1 MSERSRTGKGLDRRV
16 VGLFVV
22 AGVLALCLAILVW
35 VILQEEA
42 GVPTAPLP
50 APSPGATPTPA
61 PAEAQAIS
69 PKKKIVPGLYAFEN
83 WDHLK
88 GYYTDPQLTGS
99 QLEILWS
106 QVNGQGEGVYDWS
119 VIDNWVAQ
127 EKAHGNKWI
136 LRVLLYQ
143 NRGAYGIP
151 TWVENRMTPPY
162 WVFQNSSFPQGIKV
176 PNYRDPQLWKAVRRF
191 AKDLAARYDNDPDL
205 VLVQIALGLY
215 GEMHPERND
224 NMGNIKDWYYQND
237 PTYGRRLSGCDWIR
251 FVTETVAAY
260 ADAFQQTPLVIMQA
274 PSYGY
279 KCDLWYSTPPY
290 REELWERPTIE
301 TYCLQRGVG
310 LQNNSLDE
318 WDANWFTCQVLG
330 SSGPYTVYGAV
341 QNMVDHWQEIPVAFE
356 RGSWLA
362 PFHKFFN
369 KDYFQTWWSY
379 LNALDKHAD
388 IIFPPNW
395 PGEVWA
401 NGRLYKFPAGVWR
414 YDALEPDIPY
424 AAELR
429 WMNQF
434 ALDHL
439 GKDVSNT
446 PDVWTVMFDTP
457 TDNCTAQHRDH
468 QFFLYRMEYGR
479 DGTRIPNARTVFVQD
494 VYAVPPFYEGKYT
507 RRTDQAGGQYLMYF
521 DIDDGYHFAADPAES
536 RWVVTL
542 WYLNNGNDAIAFEY
556 RDKAGQPRS
565 YIIQKPGGAVGWV
578 RTTFTLE
585 DAYFANTMDYGAD
598 FRLNSLRDGPDEYIH
613 MVLLRHEWRAGVRTP
628 TPGAPLPPTPTRTPT
643 PASQPPAPTD
653 TPGPGAPT
661 PTPAPTRTFT
671 PTPTETPATPTP
683 GVPFELI
690 LRQGTGGYAGAQD
703 TYISG
708 WTPDQN
714 YSLSSSLAVRS
725 GDWMAS
731 LFRFDC
737 SAIPRDAQVQR
748 ATLRVYVSSQSNP
761 NIMAAS
767 AHMIVRVWDEKRATW
782 VLATADSTWAQPGA
796 RALGEDI
803 SPPND
808 AKTLQSAGTW
818 YEFDITEMV
827 RQWVANPETN
837 FGVILRGEGPAGVQY
852 NIASAESAGVANRPA
867 LVVQFVLPTYT
878 PTATSTPTATPTETP
893 TPTVTHTPTATAT
906 PTDTATPTPTA
917 TETAT
922 PTWTPTPSATPTAT
936 PTNTPSP
943 TATATDT
950 PAPTATPTHTPSPS
964 ATPTHTPAPTATPT
978 HTPAPTA
985 TPTHTPSPSATPTH
999 TPAPTA
1005 THTATPTPTHTA
1017 TATATPR
1024 PTATFTPAPPPTAT
1038 PTPLPPVLPPIITAT
1053 PTTTRTPTWTATP
1066 TATPTRATP
1075 TRTPTGTPIGTVP
1088 TPTPAWATPTASV
1101 TAVTPPASPTHTA
1114 TPAPGAT
1121 TTPSATATAVPL
1133 PVETATPAVSPTT
1146 AVPPTPTETPLPAP
1160 TAAPAP
1166 PASAACL
1173 PCAPVFILLGLLLVA
1188 AMVLLRSP
1196 GLVDRQSRRRLTPA
1210 DWEDTTTNTG
1220 EDENERMG

>member
-1 MSERSRTGKGLDRRV
+1 MPEHGRTGKGLDRRV

-22 AGVLALCLAILVW
+22 AGVLALCLVLLLW
-35 VILQEEA
+35 TILQEEA

-50 APSPGATPTPA
+50 APSPSAVLTPA
-61 PAEAQAIS
+61 PAEAQAVS

-151 TWVENRMTPPY
+151 AWVENRMTPPY

-176 PNYRDPQLWKAVRRF
+176 PNYRDPQLWKALRRF
-191 AKDLAARYDNDPDL
+191 AQDLAARYDSDPDL

-224 NMGNIKDWYYQND
+224 NMGNIKDWYYQTD

-290 REELWERPTIE
+290 REELWERTAIE
-301 TYCLQRGVG
+301 GYCLQRGVG

-330 SSGPYTVYGAV
+330 SSGPYTVYGSV

-369 KDYFQTWWSY
+369 KNYYQTWWSY

-479 DGTRIPNARTVFVQD
+479 DGSRIPNARTVFVQD
-494 VYAVPPFYEGKYT
+494 VYTVPPFYEGKYT
-507 RRTDQAGGQYLMYF
+507 RRTDQAGNQYLMYF

-542 WYLNNGNDAIAFEY
+542 WYLNNGNDALAFEY
-556 RDKAGQPRS
+556 RDKAGQLRS
-565 YIIQKPGGAVGWV
+565 YIIQKPGGPVGWV

-585 DAYFANTMDYGAD
+585 NAYFANNMDYGAD
-598 FRLNSLRDGPDEYIH
+598 FRLNSLRDGPDEYLH
-613 MVLLRHEWRAGVRTP
+613 MVLLRHEWRASVTS

-643 PASQPPAPTD
+643 PAAQPPAPTN

-690 LRQGTGGYAGAQD
+690 LRQGAGGYAGAQD

-737 SAIPRDAQVQR
+737 SVIPRDAQVQR

-767 AHMIVRVWDEKRATW
+767 AHMIVRVWDEKRANW

-808 AKTLQSAGTW
+808 AKTMQSAGTW
-818 YEFDITEMV
+818 YEFDITNMV
-827 RQWVANPETN
+827 RQWVASPETN

-852 NIASAESAGVANRPA
+852 NIASSESAGIANRPA

-878 PTATSTPTATPTETP
+878 PTPTSTPTSTPRETP
-893 TPTVTHTPTATAT
+893 TPTVTHTPA
-906 PTDTATPTPTA
+906 PTA
-917 TETAT
+917 TLTHT
-922 PTWTPTPSATPTAT
+922 PAPSATPTY
-936 PTNTPSP
+936 
-943 TATATDT
+943 
-950 PAPTATPTHTPSPS
+950 TPSPS
-964 ATPTHTPAPTATPT
+964 ATPTHTPSPTT
-978 HTPAPTA
+978 
-985 TPTHTPSPSATPTH
+985 TPTH

-1005 THTATPTPTHTA
+1005 THTATTA
-1017 TATATPR
+1017 AAPR
-1024 PTATFTPAPPPTAT
+1024 PTATFTPTLPPTYT
-1038 PTPLPPVLPPIITAT
+1038 PTPLPPVLPPIV
-1053 PTTTRTPTWTATP
+1053 TATP
-1066 TATPTRATP
+1066 TA
-1075 TRTPTGTPIGTVP
+1075 
-1088 TPTPAWATPTASV
+1088 AS
-1101 TAVTPPASPTHTA
+1101 TA
-1114 TPAPGAT
+1114 TG
-1121 TTPSATATAVPL
+1121 
-1133 PVETATPAVSPTT
+1133 
-1146 AVPPTPTETPLPAP
+1146 
-1160 TAAPAP
+1160 TAAP
-1166 PASAACL
+1166 
-1173 PCAPVFILLGLLLVA
+1173 
-1188 AMVLLRSP
+1188 
-1196 GLVDRQSRRRLTPA
+1196 
-1210 DWEDTTTNTG
+1210 
-1220 EDENERMG
+1220 

>member
-1 MSERSRTGKGLDRRV
+1 MPEHKSIQRGIDRRV
-16 VGLFVV
+16 LGLFLV
-22 AGVLALCLAILVW
+22 AGVLAVCLGLLLW
-35 VILQEEA
+35 VILQEE
-42 GVPTAPLP
+42 GGIPTAPLP
-50 APSPGATPTPA
+50 APSPSVTPTA
-61 PAEAQAIS
+61 VPAEALAVA

-106 QVNGQGEGVYDWS
+106 QVNAQGEGIYDWS

-151 TWVENRMTPPY
+151 AWVENRMTPPY
-162 WVFQNSSFPQGIKV
+162 WVFQNSSFPQGVKV

-191 AKDLAARYDNDPDL
+191 ARDLAARYDSDPDL

-224 NMGNIKDWYYQND
+224 NMGNIKDWYYQAD

-279 KCDLWYSTPPY
+279 KCDLWYSVPPY

-301 TYCLQRGVG
+301 QFCLQRGVG
-310 LQNNSLDE
+310 FQNNSLDE
-318 WDANWFTCQVLG
+318 WDANWFTCDVVG
-330 SSGPYTVYGAV
+330 STGPYTVYGSV
-341 QNMVDHWQEIPVAFE
+341 QNMVDHWQEIPVVFE

-369 KDYFQTWWSY
+369 RDYYQTWWSY

-439 GKDVSNT
+439 GKDVTDT
-446 PDVWTVMFDTP
+446 PDVWTAMFDTP

-468 QFFLYRMEYGR
+468 QFFLYRMEQGR
-479 DGTRIPNARTVFVQD
+479 DGIRIPNARTVFVQN

-536 RWVVTL
+536 RWVVTV
-542 WYLNNGNDAIAFEY
+542 WYLNNDNDTIAFEY

-565 YIIQKPGGAVGWV
+565 HIIQKPGGTAGWV

-585 DAYFANTMDYGAD
+585 DAYFSDNMDYGAD
-598 FRLNSLRDGPDEYIH
+598 FRLNSMRDGPDEYLH
-613 MVLLRHEWRAGVRTP
+613 MVILRHEWRAGVGP
-628 TPGAPLPPTPTRTPT
+628 TPGATLPPTPTRTPT
-643 PASQPPAPTD
+643 PAPQPPAPTA
-653 TPGPGAPT
+653 TPGPSVPI
-661 PTPAPTRTFT
+661 PTPAPTYT
-671 PTPTETPATPTP
+671 PTPTEMPATPTP
-683 GVPFELI
+683 GVPFDLT
-690 LRQGTGGYAGAQD
+690 LRQGLQGYAGAQD
-703 TYISG
+703 TFISG
-708 WTPDQN
+708 WSPEQN

-737 SAIPRDAQVQR
+737 SPIPRDAQIQR

-803 SPPND
+803 SPPDD

-818 YEFDITEMV
+818 YEFDITDMV
-827 RQWVANPETN
+827 RQWVAHPETN
-837 FGVILRGEGPAGVQY
+837 YGVILRGEGPAGVQY
-852 NIASAESAGVANRPA
+852 NIASSESAGVANRPA
-867 LVVQFVLPTYT
+867 LAVQFILPTYT
-878 PTATSTPTATPTETP
+878 PTATATPTPTPTETP
-893 TPTVTHTPTATAT
+893 TPTVTYTPTATATYTPTPT
-906 PTDTATPTPTA
+906 PTDTATPTPT
-917 TETAT
+917 ETAT
-922 PTWTPTPSATPTAT
+922 PTATETSTPPHTPTTTPTETPAPTATSTFTPSPTPTATHTPSPTATYTPTSTATATFTPTPSATLTFTPLPTV
-936 PTNTPSP
+936 
-943 TATATDT
+943 TA
-950 PAPTATPTHTPSPS
+950 
-964 ATPTHTPAPTATPT
+964 THTPAPTATAT
-978 HTPAPTA
+978 ETPAPTRMPTD
-985 TPTHTPSPSATPTH
+985 TPSPRPTWTPTYTPVPPATHTPTPM
-999 TPAPTA
+999 
-1005 THTATPTPTHTA
+1005 
-1017 TATATPR
+1017 
-1024 PTATFTPAPPPTAT
+1024 PPT
-1038 PTPLPPVLPPIITAT
+1038 LPPIITAT
-1053 PTTTRTPTWTATP
+1053 PTSSPTATRTPAGTATPTPTSNPTPTYMPAPPTIAVSPTPSATTVPATP
-1066 TATPTRATP
+1066 TATR
-1075 TRTPTGTPIGTVP
+1075 
-1088 TPTPAWATPTASV
+1088 
-1101 TAVTPPASPTHTA
+1101 PPASPTPAPSATATFTTTPTEMPLPAETA
-1114 TPAPGAT
+1114 TPAPT
-1121 TTPSATATAVPL
+1121 RPP
-1133 PVETATPAVSPTT
+1133 VSP
-1146 AVPPTPTETPLPAP
+1146 AP
-1160 TAAPAP
+1160 
-1166 PASAACL
+1166 AACL
-1173 PCAPVFILLGLLLVA
+1173 PCAPVFIVLGLLLVA
-1188 AMVLLRSP
+1188 AVVLLRSP
-1196 GLVDRQSRRRLTPA
+1196 GLLDRKSRRPLTPA
-1210 DWEDTTTNTG
+1210 DWEESATIS
-1220 EDENERMG
+1220 DEEPRDGHMG